1 MFARCVY
8 VCVHSPRHSVPQVMG
23 CCLSF
28 IKKARSVFVN
38 AFINELQ
45 FVFGSVPELVA

>member
-1 MFARCVY
+1 MC
-8 VCVHSPRHSVPQVMG
+8 VCVCSLAKAFSTTSYGM
-23 CCLSF
+23 LF
-28 IKKARSVFVN
+28 IFHKKKARSVFVN